1 MKLRNVLT
9 SLTALS
15 FITVAATSAVTHE
28 KITTVIAD
36 KGTTSLGTQDFRI
49 DIGSFVTE
57 ENSKLNLE
65 GVDVSS
71 SDAAII
77 KAIIKA
83 VAVLGTEIM
92 HFPVSEGLISPH
104 INVILDNNTPHTSA
118 VVAAKD
124 GDLLVKGSAN
134 VTFILKEVVK

>member
-9 SLTALS
+9 SLTALG
-15 FITVAATSAVTHE
+15 FITVAATTAVRHE
-28 KITTVIAD
+28 KITTVTASKDVIN
-36 KGTTSLGTQDFRI
+36 LGTQDFRI
-49 DIGSFVTE
+49 DISSFVTE

-77 KAIIKA
+77 KAITKA
-83 VAVLGTEIM
+83 VAALGTEIM
-92 HFPVSEGLISPH
+92 HFPVSEALISPH
-104 INVILDNNTPHTSA
+104 INIILDGNTPHSSA

-124 GDLLVKGSAN
+124 GDLLIKGSAN
-134 VTFILKEVVK
+134 VTFTL